1 LSSLYL
7 YDDARARGF
16 EPFASSRPISELV
29 SGIST
34 IRDRWQVALQGVKET
49 HYLAGQRHA
58 DFDDGGGQQSVAAT
72 GTIPAGAIV
81 VNARAVPA
89 FPADVVKL
97 GRYNAGC
104 SVWRCGKRL
113 AGIRLR
119 EATPAAALEDGVLTL
134 EDLAA
139 GTGGIGDMNGWW
151 LDEVWD
157 LVRILPEQLA
167 DDLAQ
172 MEKSPSAPTTKP
184 PTHAT
189 VIGDKRVMLA
199 EDVVIEPHVI
209 FDTTGGAIYVGRGS
223 HIRAFTRITG
233 PCYLGR
239 EVTVMGGD
247 ITGSSIGDVSKVRG
261 EISATTIVGHSNKGH
276 EGFVGHSY
284 IGRWVNLGAGTVT
297 SNLKNTYGTVALWTP
312 QGQRDTGLQFL
323 GTLFGDHVKT
333 GIGTRLTTGTVL
345 GAGANVYGDMPPKV
359 VAPFSWGNAPPYTVY
374 HADKFVETAQRMM
387 SRRHVELTERARR
400 HLETMHAGRWK
411 LSENGD

>member
-1 LSSLYL
+1 MSSLYL

-16 EPFASSRPISELV
+16 EPFALSRPISELV
-29 SGIST
+29 SGIAT
-34 IRDRWQVALQGVKET
+34 IRERWQTALQGVTKT
-49 HYLAGQRHA
+49 QFLAGRRHA
-58 DFDDGGGQQSVAAT
+58 SFDEGPQSVAAD
-72 GTIPAGAIV
+72 GTIPAGSII

-89 FPADVVKL
+89 IPADVIKL
-97 GRYNAGC
+97 ARFNAGC
-104 SVWRCGKRL
+104 SVWRCGERL
-113 AGIRLR
+113 AGIRTR
-119 EATPAAALEDGVLTL
+119 DALKVSAFDDGSLAL

-167 DDLAQ
+167 NDLARLAQ
-172 MEKSPSAPTTKP
+172 SPQTQAAGP
-184 PTHAT
+184 PAHAT
-189 VIGDKRVMLA
+189 VVGDKRVMVS
-199 EDVVIEPHVI
+199 EDVVIEPHVV
-209 FDTTGGAIYVGRGS
+209 FDTTAGPVYIGRKS

-233 PCYLGR
+233 PCYIGR

-247 ITGSSIGDVSKVRG
+247 ISGSSIGDVSKVRG
-261 EISATTIVGHSNKGH
+261 ELSATTIVGHSNKGH
-276 EGFVGHSY
+276 DGFVGHSY

-297 SNLKNTYGTVALWTP
+297 SNLKNTYGNVALWTP

-333 GIGTRLTTGTVL
+333 GIGLRLTTGTVL
-345 GAGANVYGDMPPKV
+345 GAGANVYGNMPPKV
-359 VAPFSWGNAPPYTVY
+359 VAPFSWGDAPPYTVY

-400 HLETMHAGRWK
+400 HLEVMHAGRWTVPD
-411 LSENGD
+411 NAD

>member
-1 LSSLYL
+1 MSSLYL
-7 YDDARARGF
+7 FDDARARGF

-29 SGIST
+29 SGIGT
-34 IRDRWQVALQGVKET
+34 IRERWQVALQGVRST
-49 HYLAGQRHA
+49 HFLAGRRHV
-58 DFDDGGGQQSVAAT
+58 DFDEGSQSSAGA
-72 GTIPAGAIV
+72 GMIPAGAII

-89 FPADVVKL
+89 TPADVAKL
-97 GRYNAGC
+97 GRFNAGC
-104 SVWRCGKRL
+104 SVWRCGGRL
-113 AGIRLR
+113 AGIRIG
-119 EATPAAALEDGVLTL
+119 EPIAASAFDDGSLTL

-139 GTGGIGDMNGWW
+139 GTGGIGDVKGWW
-151 LDEVWD
+151 IEDVWD

-167 DDLAQ
+167 DDLTQLAQ
-172 MEKSPSAPTTKP
+172 RSAAEPTNSRP
-184 PTHAT
+184 PAHAT
-189 VIGDKRVMLA
+189 IIGDKTLMVA
-199 EDVVIEPHVI
+199 EDVVIEPHVV
-209 FDTTGGAIYVGRGS
+209 FDTTAGPISIGRGS

-233 PCYLGR
+233 PCYIGR
-239 EVTVMGGD
+239 DVTVMGGD
-247 ITGSSIGDVSKVRG
+247 ITGCSIGDVSKVRG
-261 EISATTIVGHSNKGH
+261 ELSATIIVGHSNKGH

-333 GIGTRLTTGTVL
+333 GIGLRLTTGTVL
-345 GAGANVYGDMPPKV
+345 GAGANVYGNMPPKV
-359 VAPFSWGNAPPYTVY
+359 VAPFSWGGAPPYTVY

-411 LSENGD
+411 VSDNAD

>member
-29 SGIST
+29 SGVAT
-34 IRDRWQVALQGVKET
+34 IRERWQIALQGVKST
-49 HYLAGQRHA
+49 RFLAGRRHL
-58 DFDDGGGQQSVAAT
+58 DFDEGSESAPAG
-72 GTIPAGAIV
+72 GTIPAGAII

-89 FPADVVKL
+89 VPADVLKL
-97 GRYNAGC
+97 GRFNAGC
-104 SVWRCGKRL
+104 SVWRCAERL
-113 AGIRLR
+113 AGIRIG
-119 EATPAAALEDGVLTL
+119 EPIAASAFEDGSLSL

-139 GTGGIGDMNGWW
+139 GTGGIGEMKGWW
-151 LDEVWD
+151 LDDVWD

-167 DDLAQ
+167 DDLARMAQ
-172 MEKSPSAPTTKP
+172 RLSTGDDGPPAHVTVLGEKRIM
-184 PTHAT
+184 
-189 VIGDKRVMLA
+189 VA
-199 EDVVIEPHVI
+199 EDVIIEPHVV
-209 FDTTGGAIYVGRGS
+209 FDTTAGPISIGRGS
-223 HIRAFTRITG
+223 HIRSFTRITG
-233 PCYLGR
+233 PCYIGR
-239 EVTVMGGD
+239 DVTVMGGD
-247 ITGSSIGDVSKVRG
+247 ITGCSIGDVSKVRG
-261 EISATTIVGHSNKGH
+261 ELSATIIVGHSNKGH
-276 EGFVGHSY
+276 DGFVGHSY

-333 GIGTRLTTGTVL
+333 GIGLRLTTGTVL
-345 GAGANVYGDMPPKV
+345 GAGANVYGNMPPKV
-359 VAPFSWGNAPPYTVY
+359 VAPFSWGDAPPYTVY

-411 LSENGD
+411 VSDNAD

>member
-1 LSSLYL
+1 MSSLYL

-29 SGIST
+29 SGIAT
-34 IRDRWQVALQGVKET
+34 IRERWQVALQGVKST
-49 HYLAGQRHA
+49 RFLAGHRHV
-58 DFDDGGGQQSVAAT
+58 DFDEGPESAAGG
-72 GTIPAGAIV
+72 GTIPAGAII
-81 VNARAVPA
+81 VNARAVPST
-89 FPADVVKL
+89 PADVVKL
-97 GRYNAGC
+97 GRFNAGC
-104 SVWRCGKRL
+104 SVWRCAERL
-113 AGIRLR
+113 AGIRIG
-119 EATPAAALEDGVLTL
+119 EPIAASAFDDGSLSL

-139 GTGGIGDMNGWW
+139 GTGGIGEMKGWW
-151 LDEVWD
+151 LDDVWD

-167 DDLAQ
+167 DDLAHLAQ
-172 MEKSPSAPTTKP
+172 RSSPDAGGP
-184 PTHAT
+184 PAHAT
-189 VIGDKRVMLA
+189 VIGDKRIMVA
-199 EDVVIEPHVI
+199 EDVVIEPHVV
-209 FDTTGGAIYVGRGS
+209 FDTTAGPISIGRGS

-233 PCYLGR
+233 PCYIGR
-239 EVTVMGGD
+239 DVTVMGGD
-247 ITGSSIGDVSKVRG
+247 ITACSIGDVSKVRG
-261 EISATTIVGHSNKGH
+261 ELSSTIIVGHSNKGH

-333 GIGTRLTTGTVL
+333 GIGLRLTTGTVL
-345 GAGANVYGDMPPKV
+345 GAGANVYGNMPPKV
-359 VAPFSWGNAPPYTVY
+359 VAPFSWGDAPPYTVY

-411 LSENGD
+411 VSDNAD

>member
-29 SGIST
+29 SGVAT
-34 IRDRWQVALQGVKET
+34 IRERWQIALQGVKST
-49 HYLAGQRHA
+49 RFLAGRRHL
-58 DFDDGGGQQSVAAT
+58 DFDEGSESAPAG
-72 GTIPAGAIV
+72 GTIPAGAII

-89 FPADVVKL
+89 VPADVLKL
-97 GRYNAGC
+97 GRFNAGC
-104 SVWRCGKRL
+104 SVWRCAERL
-113 AGIRLR
+113 AGIRIG
-119 EATPAAALEDGVLTL
+119 EPIAASAFEDGSLSL

-139 GTGGIGDMNGWW
+139 GTGGIGEMKGWW
-151 LDEVWD
+151 LDDVWD

-167 DDLAQ
+167 DDLARMAQ
-172 MEKSPSAPTTKP
+172 RLSTGDDGPPAHVTVLGEKRIM
-184 PTHAT
+184 
-189 VIGDKRVMLA
+189 VA
-199 EDVVIEPHVI
+199 EDVIIEPHVV
-209 FDTTGGAIYVGRGS
+209 FDTTAGPISIGRGS

-233 PCYLGR
+233 PCYIGR
-239 EVTVMGGD
+239 DVTVMGGD
-247 ITGSSIGDVSKVRG
+247 ITGCSIGDVSKVRG
-261 EISATTIVGHSNKGH
+261 ELSATIIVGHSNKGH
-276 EGFVGHSY
+276 DGFVGHSY

-333 GIGTRLTTGTVL
+333 GIGLRLTTGTVL
-345 GAGANVYGDMPPKV
+345 GAGANVYGNMPPKV
-359 VAPFSWGNAPPYTVY
+359 VAPFSWGDAPPYTVY

-411 LSENGD
+411 VSDNAD

>member
-1 LSSLYL
+1 MSSLYL
-7 YDDARARGF
+7 YDDAAARGF

-34 IRDRWQVALQGVKET
+34 IRERWQLALQGVNAT
-49 HYLAGQRHA
+49 HFLAGRRHF
-58 DFDDGGGQQSVAAT
+58 DFDEGPHGSTAAT
-72 GTIPAGAIV
+72 GMIPAGSII

-89 FPADVVKL
+89 IPADVVKL

-113 AGIRLR
+113 AGIRTG
-119 EATPAAALEDGVLTL
+119 EAIAASAFDDSALSLD
-134 EDLAA
+134 DLAA
-139 GTGGIGDMNGWW
+139 GTGGIGEMNGWW

-157 LVRILPEQLA
+157 LVRILPDQLA

-172 MEKSPSAPTTKP
+172 MAQSPRTNASAPP
-184 PTHAT
+184 AHAT
-189 VIGDKRVMLA
+189 VIGDKRVMVA
-199 EDVVIEPHVI
+199 EDVVIEPHVV
-209 FDTTGGAIYVGRGS
+209 FDATAGAIHVGRGS

-233 PCYLGR
+233 PCYIGR

-247 ITGSSIGDVSKVRG
+247 ITGSSIGDVCKVRG
-261 EISATTIVGHSNKGH
+261 ELSATTMVGHSNKGH
-276 EGFVGHSY
+276 DGFVGHSY

-312 QGQRDTGLQFL
+312 RGQRDTGLQFL

-333 GIGTRLTTGTVL
+333 GIGLRLTTGTIL
-345 GAGANVYGDMPPKV
+345 GAGANVYGTMPPKV
-359 VAPFSWGNAPPYTVY
+359 VAPFSWGDAPPYTVY

-400 HLETMHAGRWK
+400 HLETMHASRWK
-411 LSENGD
+411 VSENAD

>member
-1 LSSLYL
+1 MSSLYL
-7 YDDARARGF
+7 YDDARARSF

-34 IRDRWQVALQGVKET
+34 IRERWQVALQGVTKT
-49 HYLAGQRHA
+49 QFLAGRRHA
-58 DFDDGGGQQSVAAT
+58 DFDEGSHNVAAE
-72 GTIPAGAIV
+72 GTIPAGAII

-89 FPADVVKL
+89 VPVDVAKL
-97 GRYNAGC
+97 ARFNAGC
-104 SVWRCGKRL
+104 SVWRCGERL
-113 AGIRLR
+113 AGIRTR
-119 EATPAAALEDGVLTL
+119 EPVRVSAFDDGSATL
-134 EDLAA
+134 ENLAA

-151 LDEVWD
+151 LDDVWD

-167 DDLAQ
+167 SDLTQLAQ
-172 MEKSPSAPTTKP
+172 SPRTSAANP
-184 PTHAT
+184 PAHAT
-189 VIGDKRVMLA
+189 VIGDKRVMVA
-199 EDVVIEPHVI
+199 EDVVIEPHVV
-209 FDTTGGAIYVGRGS
+209 FDTTGGPIFIGAKS

-233 PCYLGR
+233 PCYIGR

-261 EISATTIVGHSNKGH
+261 ELSATTIVGHSNKGH
-276 EGFVGHSY
+276 DGFVGHSY

-312 QGQRDTGLQFL
+312 DGQRETGLQFL

-333 GIGTRLTTGTVL
+333 GIGLRLTTGTVL
-345 GAGANVYGDMPPKV
+345 GAGANVFGAMPPKV
-359 VAPFSWGNAPPYTVY
+359 VAPFSWGDAPPYTVY

-400 HLETMHAGRWK
+400 HLEAMHAGRWTVPEK
-411 LSENGD
+411 AD

>member
-1 LSSLYL
+1 MSSLYL

-16 EPFASSRPISELV
+16 EPFASCRPISELV

-34 IRDRWQVALQGVKET
+34 IRERWQIALQGVKAT

-58 DFDDGGGQQSVAAT
+58 DFDEGSASVAAK
-72 GTIPAGAIV
+72 GMVPAGAIV

-89 FPADVVKL
+89 LPADIVKL

-104 SVWRCGKRL
+104 SVWRCGQRL

-119 EATPAAALEDGVLTL
+119 EATPASAFEDGVLTL

-157 LVRILPEQLA
+157 LVRVLPEQLA
-167 DDLAQ
+167 NDLAQ
-172 MEKSPSAPTTKP
+172 MAQSPGTLTNP

-199 EDVVIEPHVI
+199 EDVVIEPHVV
-209 FDTTGGAIYVGRGS
+209 FDTTDGAIYVGRGS
-223 HIRAFTRITG
+223 HLRSFTRITG

-312 QGQRDTGLQFL
+312 QGRRDTGLQFL

-333 GIGTRLTTGTVL
+333 GIGLRLTTGTVL
-345 GAGANVYGDMPPKV
+345 GAGANVYGNMPPKV
-359 VAPFSWGNAPPYTVY
+359 VAPFSWGDAPPYTVY

-400 HLETMHAGRWK
+400 HLEAMHAGRWK
-411 LSENGD
+411 VSDNPD